1 MTNITRENPTY
12 DIGTFE
18 VHADGEHF
26 RGVALDGNGVQVGG
40 WEEFWWDRWGKWKH
54 LLTPGSFHSFLCKR
68 MPATGAKSKSGFDIK
83 PFAHII
89 SWPTR
94 RFAQDGHRA
103 WFARRETVWANEDRH
118 EQKALAIQFARQCQ
132 EWGNEV
138 NKSFDALYES
148 GRKIFQS
155 PTEDD
160 YQFGDRFWVTENEK
174 TARAEAY
181 LQKHGL
187 TVCEHLGDVAD
198 YLDDTDRE
206 LFEIYEVVASFRQ
219 NEAFGALSESMEIK
233 REFGSKEVLDWLRST
248 Q

>member
-1 MTNITRENPTY
+1 MSNITRNNPTY

-54 LLTPGSFHSFLCKR
+54 LLTPGSFHSFLCRR

-103 WFARRETVWANEDRH
+103 WFARREVVWANEDRH
-118 EQKALAIQFARQCQ
+118 EQKALAVQFARQAQ
-132 EWGNEV
+132 QWGMEV
-138 NKSFDALYES
+138 NKSFDALYER
-148 GRKIFQS
+148 GREIFVS
-155 PTEDD
+155 PCEDD
-160 YQFGDRFWVTENEK
+160 YEFGQKFWVTENEA
-174 TARAEAY
+174 TARAVAY
-181 LQKHGL
+181 LEKHGL
-187 TVCEHLGDVAD
+187 TTCEHLSDVAD
-198 YLDDTDRE
+198 LLDSTDQD
-206 LFEIYEVVASFRQ
+206 LFEIYEACAEQRKDRAFECLD
-219 NEAFGALSESMEIK
+219 EAMQIRA
-233 REFGSKEVLDWLRST
+233 EFGSAEILKLLRT
-248 Q
+248 PV